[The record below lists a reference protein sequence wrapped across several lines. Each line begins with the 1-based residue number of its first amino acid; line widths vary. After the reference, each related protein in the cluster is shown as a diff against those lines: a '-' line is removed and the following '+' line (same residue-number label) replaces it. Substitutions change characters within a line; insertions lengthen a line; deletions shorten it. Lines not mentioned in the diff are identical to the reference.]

1 MKYVFIFI
9 GYASVFLL
17 LCYLTYKSY
26 KWNLKMRSLFCLSLF
41 IWLSAFAFLHI
52 SQDKESAQDSIKSI
66 EMWLA
71 QNKLDG
77 TVNKNVNDRIT
88 DDIVNGYFR

>member
-17 LCYLTYKSY
+17 LCYFTYKSY
-26 KWNLKMRSLFCLSLF
+26 KRNLKMRSLFCLSLI

-52 SQDKESAQDSIKSI
+52 SQDKEPAQDSIKSI
-66 EMWLA
+66 EMRLA
-71 QNKLDG
+71 QQGNK
-77 TVNKNVNDRIT
+77 
-88 DDIVNGYFR
+88 